1 MTTRLKTLFAITT
14 AGLLFAGLGTP
25 ALAQD
30 LKDAPLVS
38 GLKDLRTLSKQLVGI
53 SLPSAAATIS
63 LVSNGGGGAGSGVV
77 VSEDG
82 LILTAAHVVASLADE
97 VIVIFPDGVRKKA
110 KKLGGD
116 YDRDA
121 AMVQITEEGKYPYVK
136 VGKSND
142 LLRNEWCVAL
152 GHPGGFDPTRTPPV
166 RLGRVLSSGR
176 FITTDCAVVG
186 GDSGGPL
193 FDVEGKVIGIH
204 SNIGATLTE
213 NRHVPIGVYLEKWE
227 DIKGGKETGRRF
239 AARGQRVDP
248 NRAVLGVNLADP
260 GADGGVHL
268 ASVMEGSPAASVG
281 LQAGDLV
288 TRINGD
294 AVNSAQELIRA
305 VGEFKAGDELKISYL
320 REGKKGEVNVELA
333 RLGDFME
340 AEPERRG
347 RSRRGP
353 RREREE
359 APREEGGKSEP
370 KEAEENPEPKE
381 EPKEKPEKEKDEPR
395 EENADAKDA
404 IKDLLE
410 KALKDG
416 QLQLDDEQLKK
427 LGGMKELRRMIDEL
441 AETLGPEALR
451 EMLRTR
457 GEPDLFFASSMEAL
471 APVTA
476 KAAKSTVTV
485 LVDGKPR
492 ALGTVVSKEGHI
504 LTKNTETK
512 KGAVTRKVG
521 DKKVPLELVK
531 RFPKRDLA
539 LFKGSPKGLE
549 PVRWARSKKPE
560 PIGTLLTASDSAGE
574 PLGIGLVSVLT
585 RALGNVGFLGI
596 QAGEAEGGVRIVRT
610 VNGSPAKKVGLQ
622 ADDVITHID
631 GKEFDGPIEFGNRI
645 RTYRAGDEV
654 EFTYRRD
661 DKESKIKVKLA
672 ARSEAQG
679 SGRFQ
684 RMNEMSGPLSAR
696 LTGFPE
702 ALQHDIPISPAECGG
717 PLLDLNGRC
726 VGINVSRAGRVKTLA
741 VPVSD
746 VLKLLSQAEAEE
758 AKPRVVAEAKPANPK
773 PDEAALMKQ
782 REKVLKELRD
792 VEGRLKEVEKQLE
805 RLKK

>member
-1 MTTRLKTLFAITT
+1 
-14 AGLLFAGLGTP
+14 
-25 ALAQD
+25 
-30 LKDAPLVS
+30 
-38 GLKDLRTLSKQLVGI
+38 
-53 SLPSAAATIS
+53 
-63 LVSNGGGGAGSGVV
+63 
-77 VSEDG
+77 
-82 LILTAAHVVASLADE
+82 
-97 VIVIFPDGVRKKA
+97 
-110 KKLGGD
+110 
-116 YDRDA
+116 
-121 AMVQITEEGKYPYVK
+121 
-136 VGKSND
+136 
-142 LLRNEWCVAL
+142 
-152 GHPGGFDPTRTPPV
+152 
-166 RLGRVLSSGR
+166 
-176 FITTDCAVVG
+176 
-186 GDSGGPL
+186 
-193 FDVEGKVIGIH
+193 
-204 SNIGATLTE
+204 
-213 NRHVPIGVYLEKWE
+213 
-227 DIKGGKETGRRF
+227 
-239 AARGQRVDP
+239 
-248 NRAVLGVNLADP
+248 
-260 GADGGVHL
+260 
-268 ASVMEGSPAASVG
+268 
-281 LQAGDLV
+281 
-288 TRINGD
+288 
-294 AVNSAQELIRA
+294 
-305 VGEFKAGDELKISYL
+305 
-320 REGKKGEVNVELA
+320 
-333 RLGDFME
+333 
-340 AEPERRG
+340 
-347 RSRRGP
+347 
-353 RREREE
+353 
-359 APREEGGKSEP
+359 
-370 KEAEENPEPKE
+370 
-381 EPKEKPEKEKDEPR
+381 
-395 EENADAKDA
+395 
-404 IKDLLE
+404 
-410 KALKDG
+410 
-416 QLQLDDEQLKK
+416 
-427 LGGMKELRRMIDEL
+427 
-441 AETLGPEALR
+441 
-451 EMLRTR
+451 MLRTR

-531 RFPKRDLA
+531 RFAKRDLA

>member
-53 SLPSAAATIS
+53 SLPSAAATVS

-381 EPKEKPEKEKDEPR
+381 EPKEKPEKDEPR

-631 GKEFDGPIEFGNRI
+631 GREFDGPIEFGNRI

-684 RMNEMSGPLSAR
+684 RMNEMSGPLSAL

-758 AKPRVVAEAKPANPK
+758 AKPRAVAEAKPANPK

>member
-53 SLPSAAATIS
+53 SLPSAAATVS

-239 AARGQRVDP
+239 AARGQRVDR

-260 GADGGVHL
+260 GEDGGVHL

-294 AVNSAQELIRA
+294 AVNSAQELIRV
-305 VGEFKAGDELKISYL
+305 VGEFKAGDELEISYL

-347 RSRRGP
+347 P
-353 RREREE
+353 RRERGREE
-359 APREEGGKSEP
+359 APKEEGGKSDP

-610 VNGSPAKKVGLQ
+610 VNGSPAKKEGLQ

-631 GKEFDGPIEFGNRI
+631 GKEFDGPIEFGNKI
-645 RTYRAGDEV
+645 RAYRAGDEV

-717 PLLDLNGRC
+717 PLL
-726 VGINVSRAGRVKTLA
+726 
-741 VPVSD
+741 
-746 VLKLLSQAEAEE
+746 
-758 AKPRVVAEAKPANPK
+758 
-773 PDEAALMKQ
+773 
-782 REKVLKELRD
+782 
-792 VEGRLKEVEKQLE
+792 
-805 RLKK
+805 

>member
-1 MTTRLKTLFAITT
+1 
-14 AGLLFAGLGTP
+14 
-25 ALAQD
+25 
-30 LKDAPLVS
+30 
-38 GLKDLRTLSKQLVGI
+38 
-53 SLPSAAATIS
+53 
-63 LVSNGGGGAGSGVV
+63 V

-381 EPKEKPEKEKDEPR
+381 EPKEKPEKDEPR

-596 QAGEAEGGVRIVRT
+596 EAGEAEGGVRIVRT

-631 GKEFDGPIEFGNRI
+631 GREFDGPIEFGNRI

-684 RMNEMSGPLSAR
+684 RMNEMSGPLSAL

-758 AKPRVVAEAKPANPK
+758 AKPRAVAEAKPANPK